1 MLIGK
6 KKADTYEEKKGIL
19 GNAQDYHVYHMKK
32 PDYLLAYLIG
42 FSLGAV
48 VIVAFFRIVLLA
60 VIIGVITAYMAP
72 EYFGEYKRKQRQVQL
87 RGQFR
92 DLMESLA
99 ASYSAGKNTVDAFMD
114 ARQDMISIYGDDADI
129 VDELKIICTGLGNNI
144 NIEVLLQ
151 DFAKRSEVEDIQSFA
166 DVFEICNRRGGDLKR
181 IVGETRD
188 IINDKMEIEMEIETM
203 LSGNKNEFYI
213 MMVMPVVIVLSLS
226 SSGLMSAASNTFSS
240 IVIKIVCLGI
250 FGVAYVL
257 GKKIIDIKI

>member
-1 MLIGK
+1 M
-6 KKADTYEEKKGIL
+6 
-19 GNAQDYHVYHMKK
+19 
-32 PDYLLAYLIG
+32 
-42 FSLGAV
+42 
-48 VIVAFFRIVLLA
+48 
-60 VIIGVITAYMAP
+60 
-72 EYFGEYKRKQRQVQL
+72 
-87 RGQFR
+87 
-92 DLMESLA
+92 MESLA

-250 FGVAYVL
+250 FGIAYVL